1 MQSQEIHEVSP
12 VDVSVEEMTWLEREH
27 VLKILLS
34 KLQTG
39 AKLKTSDIEF
49 VAGVLSKEGPAKPT

>member
-1 MQSQEIHEVSP
+1 MKI
-12 VDVSVEEMTWLEREH
+12 SVEEMTWLEREQ

-39 AKLKTSDIEF
+39 AKLKTSDIEL
-49 VAGVLSKEGPAKPT
+49 VAGILSKEGPAKPT